1 MYGKPIKPGGRE
13 GTKNSLV
20 CVNVWPSVHVYM
32 SLMHACL
39 SSHSHVQPIKWET
52 SSVARKRS
60 GQPSWPMGDVVRRKS
75 RRIVLCLWEKSI
87 HRKTRWSFKA
97 VLIAKTPELL
107 LLFLSLVFRHSPERA
122 ELWFGEG
129 RPPSAGQ
136 LVESQPNE
144 EKEKKE
150 KRKEGREG
158 LYFPDSPAIC
168 LMSRTET
175 LNRTKSHSCWNIMAF
190 DTHRAGVTYAQSQM
204 EGKKEN
210 SHRIIAETHLWHII
224 FLKKQTKTP
233 HATVR
238 EWRQATRSR
247 VAQAGRHHQHSTDKD
262 EEWAGAVQDW
272 LLLVAANA
280 GWAPDPER

>member
-1 MYGKPIKPGGRE
+1 
-13 GTKNSLV
+13 
-20 CVNVWPSVHVYM
+20 
-32 SLMHACL
+32 MHACL

-175 LNRTKSHSCWNIMAF
+175 LNRTKSHSCWNIVAF
-190 DTHRAGVTYAQSQM
+190 DTQSWSHICTVTDGRKERKLAQDHSWDTFM
-204 EGKKEN
+204 
-210 SHRIIAETHLWHII
+210 THY
-224 FLKKQTKTP
+224 LKNKQTNKNPTCDCKRVK
-233 HATVR
+233 AGN
-238 EWRQATRSR
+238 EEQSGSGRQTSPT
-247 VAQAGRHHQHSTDKD
+247 QH
-262 EEWAGAVQDW
+262 
-272 LLLVAANA
+272 
-280 GWAPDPER
+280 R